1 MLRILRFNDKMEG
14 ILSINPAFTMMMNT
28 CRMLKDAGQMIRNYY
43 KHFDLLYIVV
53 VILCF
58 LGKCANLGK
67 REGSLNE
74 AEES

>member
-28 CRMLKDAGQMIRNYY
+28 CRMLRDAGQMIQNYY

-53 VILCF
+53 ELYAF
-58 LGKCANLGK
+58 
-67 REGSLNE
+67 
-74 AEES
+74 